1 MLVFVLK
8 GEDMKAKIFL
18 LGFWGQ
24 ICSAWQSVRM
34 QTSGF
39 TSIAAV
45 AILASVI
52 AGIALQLQTN
62 PISKLEN
69 LERHG
74 PAHLRL
80 TDWTAEFYTCPKDS
94 LEGQC
99 KRVLQKMSN
108 GTYSVASWQ
117 LPLASGS
124 YIANQQFATRPTHVK
139 FSHKISEQD
148 KQTITKN
155 WSREKPVLALSG
167 QPVCESEKCQNEDL
181 VVPINKVTL
190 GEKSWIQFDSQISPI
205 GQFGPQS
212 MPPVVVSPSKAH
224 QIFALNSSHQ
234 RGLFFE
240 FGLAVL
246 MPILAI
252 AITIWAGK
260 PRLYVAFSHFLA
272 SKALWTLTAL
282 DTLAQQPIIFNK
294 LSPQGSFAL
303 SAFMTGWFF
312 SSTMNFLSVA
322 WCNKN
327 LSRQMTATLGS
338 GVALFAL
345 LTTYFSPAGST
356 SAVVTLRAF
365 ELATTLTSALLLGFA
380 YASFKKPSWNNPVA
394 NYFRNAWKPEEATRW
409 HEQIKGMFVSFTI
422 GAALGLWFLIQARQ
436 NSYIFNWGAIAL
448 PVLLTFVLLHSRPQL
463 TPTDLQLQKDLVGQQ
478 EILVKLLSQ
487 LGTFKHRAQAI
498 SLVVNFCNRELPR
511 LGFEPPQFLETQPQE
526 PSSSEAESF
535 GVFIAS
541 PVRGPHQTFGWIV
554 AKARK
559 RTENTAMGERII
571 EALSSSLA
579 QHLDTLI
586 RSSLLESDAHS
597 AQKFVPRDLVRF
609 FGITNLSQLDA
620 GQEFSSH
627 GTIVS
632 VVLRAQN
639 QRNRDNDALPER
651 GIINELTAQFNKGA
665 LDVGGYLAT
674 QEGLKWTLIFR
685 DTTTS
690 ALRWIENSQ
699 VAMRSWNQHRQT
711 LGMRMHECSFGAQ
724 ISTINL
730 RFTENANMLR
740 PWVQCDLLGVSAT
753 LAEVA
758 EEYSATVLLGQEYIA
773 ALGSGRGAGYL
784 PESIRPLDRVWNKSK
799 TTTIDVYEFFGG
811 EPDIRRAS
819 KQKNVE
825 LFSQGVKLYL
835 AGHFEGARSVMKQI
849 VETDPNDKSAQ
860 RLLANLATGEDLRA
874 A

>member
-1 MLVFVLK
+1 
-8 GEDMKAKIFL
+8 MKAKAYL
-18 LGFWGQ
+18 MDFWSQ
-24 ICSAWQSVRM
+24 IRSAWQSVRM

-39 TSIAAV
+39 TSIAVVAV
-45 AILASVI
+45 LASVI
-52 AGIALQLQTN
+52 AGIALQIQTS
-62 PISKLEN
+62 PRSKLEN
-69 LERHG
+69 LQSHG
-74 PAHLRL
+74 PAHLSL

-108 GTYSVASWQ
+108 GTYAVASEQ
-117 LPLASGS
+117 LPLGSGR
-124 YIANQQFATRPTHVK
+124 YVANQQFTTRPTHVK
-139 FSHKISEQD
+139 LSHKISEQD
-148 KQTITKN
+148 AQNITKN

-181 VVPINKVTL
+181 VVPMNKLIL
-190 GEKSWIQFDSQISPI
+190 GEKSWIQFDSQISPN

-224 QIFALNSSHQ
+224 QIFAPKSNHQ

-260 PRLYVAFSHFLA
+260 PRLYVAFSHFLTA
-272 SKALWTLTAL
+272 KSLWTLTAL
-282 DTLAQQPIIFNK
+282 DTLSQQPIIFSR
-294 LSPQGSFAL
+294 LSLKGSFAL

-312 SSTMNFLSVA
+312 SSAMNFLSVA

-327 LSRQMTATLGS
+327 LSRRMTTTLGS
-338 GVALFAL
+338 SVAIIAL

-356 SAVVTLRAF
+356 AAVVTLRVF
-365 ELATTLTSALLLGFA
+365 ELSTSLTSAILLGFA

-409 HEQIKGMFVSFTI
+409 NEQVKGLFFSFAI
-422 GAALGLWFLIQARQ
+422 GATLGFWILIQARQ
-436 NSYIFNWGAIAL
+436 NSYVFNWGAIAL
-448 PVLLTFVLLHSRPQL
+448 PVMLTFVLLHSRPQL
-463 TPTDLQLQKDLVGQQ
+463 TASDLQLQKNLVGQQ

-498 SLVVNFCNRELPR
+498 SLVVNFCNRELPK
-511 LGFEPPQFLETQPQE
+511 LGFEPPQFLENQPE
-526 PSSSEAESF
+526 ESSASEAKSF
-535 GVFIAS
+535 EVSIAI

-571 EALSSSLA
+571 DALSAALA

-586 RSSLLESDAHS
+586 RSSLLESEANS

-620 GQEFSSH
+620 GQEFSFN
-627 GTIVS
+627 GTVVS

-651 GIINELTAQFNKGA
+651 GIINELTALFNKGA

-674 QEGLKWTLIFR
+674 QEGLKWTLVFR
-685 DTTTS
+685 DTTNS
-690 ALRWIENSQ
+690 ALRWIENTQ

-711 LGMRMHECSFGAQ
+711 LGMGMHECSFGAQ
-724 ISTINL
+724 ISTLNL

-758 EEYSATVLLGQEYIA
+758 QEYSAMVLLSQEYIA

-784 PESIRPLDRVWNKSK
+784 PESVRPLDRVWNKSK
-799 TTTIDVYEFFGG
+799 TNTIDVYEFFGG

-819 KQKNVE
+819 KQKTVE

-835 AGHFEGARSVMKQI
+835 AGHFDGARSIMKQI
-849 VETDPNDKSAQ
+849 VETDPNDKAAQ
-860 RLLANLATGEDLRA
+860 RLLGNLATGEDLKA